1 MSKISD
7 IKEAA
12 MSFEEKVTWV
22 STVFTLIV
30 ASTYAWTVIGQV
42 GETPVT
48 DIEYQMPMIIAV
60 GAMIGL
66 TIVGTIVI
74 AIVTAIGAEITGE
87 GSVDDIDRRDERDVS
102 IERRGDIVGYYVSS
116 VLVVG
121 ALALTMLEYPHFWIA
136 NALFAS
142 LLIGGLVASA
152 VKLFIYRRGF

>member
-1 MSKISD
+1 
-7 IKEAA
+7 

-22 STVFTLIV
+22 STVFTVIV
-30 ASTYAWTVIGQV
+30 AAVYAWIVGGQV
-42 GETPVT
+42 AEVPVA

-74 AIVTAIGAEITGE
+74 AIGTAIGAEITGE
-87 GSVDDIDRRDERDVS
+87 GSVDDIDRKDERDVH
-102 IERRGDIVGYYVSS
+102 IGRRGDLFGYYVSS

-121 ALALTMLEYPHFWIA
+121 VLVLTMLEYPHFWIA

-142 LLIGGLVASA
+142 LLFGGLVASA
-152 VKLFIYRRGF
+152 VKLFLYRRGF